1 MEIQTDSAGAGSP
14 GEISD
19 LSSMFGQ
26 LRGENAGASEQ
37 GSVEKE
43 IRLIYELI
51 TAMADSF
58 ESVRADQKKIRED
71 LGATVEYLGKLIM
84 SKPFMDMSPRNI
96 SRPEGSVSPP
106 PVIPV
111 PDSRMSEPESEPE
124 MTAPKQ
130 PVFRN
135 GRTYV

>member
-19 LSSMFGQ
+19 LSGMFGQ

-106 PVIPV
+106 VIPV

>member
-1 MEIQTDSAGAGSP
+1 MEIQTDSAGAGSA
-14 GEISD
+14 GEIPD

-26 LRGENAGASEQ
+26 LRGENARTSEQ

-96 SRPEGSVSPP
+96 SRPEGTASP

-130 PVFRN
+130 PLFRN
-135 GRTYV
+135 GRAYV

>member
-1 MEIQTDSAGAGSP
+1 MEIQTDSAGAGSA
-14 GEISD
+14 GEIPD
-19 LSSMFGQ
+19 LSSMF
-26 LRGENAGASEQ
+26 RYVRSEDAGASEQ

-96 SRPEGSVSPP
+96 SRPEGTASP

-130 PVFRN
+130 PLFRN
-135 GRTYV
+135 GRAYV